1 MREHKPRQPL
11 TRPPAET
18 STTGLSRP
26 AASSGDRSF
35 AVPPARS
42 EPARSVAPPSA
53 PQVPASEPGHP
64 DVEAEATPDRDAE
77 VARAGVRLAAP
88 PPSAD
93 LPRDTPTPAVQR
105 AASSA
110 GHGRFRARPGPGILD
125 RIDAARLDGVQK
137 LEVPPFTAT
146 TDPPGAVHRAAA
158 AGLTG
163 AGARL
168 PHLEQIQRSFG
179 HHDVRGVRAHT
190 DAAASA
196 ACEAIGARAFACGD
210 HVALADTSLHT
221 AAHEAAHTLQQRR
234 GVHLKGGV
242 GEAGDVHERHAD
254 AVADAVVAGR
264 SAAALL
270 DAMPAA
276 TGSPT
281 AALQR
286 KESAGPP
293 KLDMDQEVRAVRRTH
308 DAEIKQ
314 IIALLRGKTYD
325 EDLHQVL
332 RICSHWD
339 STTITAIW
347 RTPELRGEWYED
359 VVDNLSV
366 SHFQQHP
373 REILAFCQALDE
385 PARVEHACKAADDCD
400 ASEALLALWML
411 QGVGPAGLAIFRAYD
426 GGDAY
431 EDMNEEKKVLAWARP
446 LLASFGEVAPERQL
460 RNEELARR
468 GEAVAEQQA
477 AALAGFDDFYRKIVA
492 RLKGVTYDEDAR
504 EVLRIFGKIAAQSG
518 EAGLG
523 AMVRRLEPEGWMED
537 FVENVPQDFAYS
549 KANVGLFMRVLAHR
563 PPETAIQH
571 AIKLISY
578 GLFDWAVTDAEAALA
593 YHLIRA
599 LPPSAQQVF
608 RARDRNKWFARLEA
622 NLEESVIKGEKGDT
636 AGGYGLLDGRRSDP
650 AAPAKKRAD
659 EKDALLVAGQTR
671 QFEAVKAALRAIH
684 DADSA
689 LAALTLLYA
698 VDQGKDISAAFART
712 LDAEGL
718 VDPMFSWLGERAFV
732 GDAAP
737 KAAAVLAAISPEQD
751 IVARQK
757 QERQRDT
764 EIVQA
769 DAARLDMLAKNIA
782 ATNAAGAPAL
792 LKQLANQPADVVRAF
807 TRHLDRRGLVVKLLD
822 ELDVARWDRDNLAF
836 TLRVLGHRDPVYNVI
851 YAREMLTRVFS
862 VDGIEAHM
870 AYDVVKALPADV
882 RKELAALEP
891 EWFKAIDDN
900 LSVELRE
907 SSDFGFYRGDRSG
920 DQTALLLKLL
930 DPALWTPQSFG
941 HLRLVI
947 LMLAQAGPDALRKAE
962 KQVVEHWPA
971 LKAAD
976 EAERAQAKTTG
987 APTRERLAFLATLGF
1002 SARGFDPKQV
1012 TDQTWGKSS
1021 LGNLLV
1027 EGVGLL
1033 VKTEAGGA
1041 GLLGYV
1047 LGFRDSA
1054 KVRGL
1059 RTDELQD
1066 VFGGHISGIRF
1077 GRTYNAEDAEDKQD
1091 AGELDFEVDE
1101 ERGLLRLD
1109 AARLPIAALSVV
1121 SGTTVVKATGGAIE
1135 KLHIYAKYATDVD
1148 ATTKIELVLGSLV
1161 LDDLRVVA
1169 EERQY
1174 GVASLVAKDF
1184 ALRGDR
1190 DGAPKVDA
1198 GDNWVVDAAK
1208 WTARFLEYL
1217 PLTIPALIGRGY
1229 TRDLGALVGNIKK
1242 ALADETNA
1250 HVQLGSLVVND
1261 VVDSRGGHIGKVE
1274 VAGIDLDLILNL
1286 DSWLSHA
1293 DAEIARLQARKKEDR
1308 TALEDQRLQAL
1319 KERTRYF
1326 RDLAARRSALE
1337 AQLKAGKLGDADSKK
1352 KQAELDALDGELKG
1366 LNVRGGISRLDFGKD
1381 IDFAGFRAADF
1392 NVSDIRI
1399 EGSVAGGQAAVSAAF
1414 GGNEALRAD
1423 ARLAGKGE
1431 PTIDRGSS
1439 GIKVTAR
1446 TITGHDVAYTSQTR
1460 RDIQLQAAVAP
1471 LAAKEAAATI
1481 TEPERVELAG
1491 LRKELAAV
1499 EAAVKELTA
1508 LEDNFATLDEAQRG
1522 RYQLLAEYL
1531 KQPPSIKIAAMEL
1544 TNAGLGAD
1552 LSRGEVFVHA
1562 GAATL
1567 TGVQVGST
1575 RIASLTGTDLRLGGA
1590 AGGGGRVS
1598 VDATKVVLD
1607 GVEKVGRHAHVLAEL
1622 AELAAKQRA
1631 GTLTTADA
1639 AAQRRLGELKAI
1651 HDELEA
1657 TVKSEAP
1664 TLAGL
1669 EAQIK
1674 ALRGKRDRL
1683 PTTATE
1689 ARAQLDREIA
1699 PLLQTAAPLL
1709 RRREEYQG
1717 WHGNAAV
1724 QRLTVDAAHVDI
1736 DNIGDFLAEG
1746 FTPKTHGLQISGR
1759 GDAGAIV
1766 GNVLV
1771 EGASTGLDTEPDRRS
1786 VLARLELKNLKGK
1799 VKLVDDDHVEL
1810 DGFGLDDLRVAA
1822 LDMYAGESRYQV
1834 KQDAVLE
1841 GLTLTAQI
1849 AWKNKPDE
1857 AGALRR
1863 EIDDIFVTKGHIDRL
1878 EGTGIDLTL
1887 GNKALTLQ
1895 HGALLGMDITG
1906 FDLKTR
1912 RFKSFDLDSA
1922 SVTDLRHTAGEELK
1936 ANLGTLTAKGLHAR
1950 AIEGTSKISVN
1961 LDDLDASGVE
1971 YEDTLKKMGL
1981 SVRTLTD
1988 AKVKGLIYDQDTGD
2002 IDLGE
2007 LTIKDLLVPAA
2018 HWQGEDGSSLQIGA
2032 GGKLQAATI
2041 TVRARIQAGPKPAK
2055 PDEAQAAGNLLIDH
2069 LNIVRA
2075 DVEKVTYTDP
2085 KAGRVIKIAS
2095 GGIDGVLL
2103 TGYDQKAGDLNLK
2116 LGPTAL
2122 RFDAGS
2128 QIKQGLGL
2136 QGAVKMTSLE
2146 LDKVGSKKLSAKV
2159 RGFSTEDLQ
2168 LKFKDDKDV
2177 KIENVVDL
2185 GGTRGGNL
2193 DVRVEGDTTYFD
2205 NIDIGTVGIRA
2216 LDWTSDGMHIQSEL
2230 PTTLTKLTA
2239 KAKVVQ
2245 TAGGGLEVE
2254 VERFHID
2261 LIDVA
2266 HLRYTKGDLTVE
2278 INKKPDPASGAAQ
2291 VANTTIVDVD
2301 MQHVRWIKG
2310 QGIVGN
2316 EEKDEARQS
2325 KLTVKS
2331 ANLKAVHAAIKGGLS
2346 LDASAT
2352 AGVMSVKFRTGGKI
2366 VANAADL
2373 NAKFSGETAPDAKT
2387 GKPTKFGGQI
2397 DGFNTGDITITKDKI
2412 EAPDLSLKSF
2422 VVHKLHVPGGSVGV
2436 EILEGGAITMGTSDA
2451 PIKAD
2456 VVVDRV
2462 TGKITIKKVTVPAS
2476 TAKGVKLTLPDV
2488 DNATLTVPKTNTTT
2502 LGSITLTGIELTPP
2516 ASAAASW
2523 SVDKGSAVV
2532 ASIGIDSLKANFGK
2546 SFDGATKV
2554 ATGAFTLDFVGGGK
2568 SRFNLADVTLTDI
2581 DGKAAGAGLLVG
2593 KLKITDLGKDE
2604 FGTLSAGSVVVE
2616 GVTYSSDLMTLKV
2629 KSATIPGDV
2638 AAKLRAFETSTDP
2651 RFPLTIPELNIKEAS
2666 FDIPDVMKIASAGD
2680 SGKKSSSG
2688 SPNLLAPAIDK
2699 LNGTLGLKFEA
2710 WERKRKKR
2718 PRDPK
2723 DHFSEDE
2730 YYEVDSSTETRLDLP
2745 VEGGVLDLDKLQD
2758 GLSSTWYGSLPA
2770 MGPGARLALNT
2781 TWDEK
2786 TRTLTLQAFWKDL
2799 LYFPVSAPGNK
2810 DAEEQDSDL
2819 GRHDKVRLSN
2829 VISRT
2834 QLPESK
2840 PDPDI
2845 VKTWINVTD
2854 LDAKFSIPGRTE
2866 LKLAGGGTII
2876 LGPYKPND
2884 VIKKGA
2890 VSGLKVTGKI
2900 LQETKGELNLA
2911 LDELNAALENFHIA
2925 GKYIHTTG
2933 DITVK
2938 NIHNVKMDFNGFTPK
2953 QCRGEIGSA
2962 TAKGIELWGSVRKNM
2977 FAGSD
2982 LPLPPLKR

>member
-1 MREHKPRQPL
+1 MRAHQPRQPL
-11 TRPPAET
+11 TKPPAEA
-18 STTGLSRP
+18 STTGLARP
-26 AASSGDRSF
+26 AAPSGDRSF

-42 EPARSVAPPSA
+42 EPARSVAPPPAA
-53 PQVPASEPGHP
+53 PAPAGDLGQP
-64 DVEAEATPDRDAE
+64 DAEAEPAPDLDPAPG
-77 VARAGVRLAAP
+77 GVRLAAP
-88 PPSAD
+88 PPTAS
-93 LPRDTPTPAVQR
+93 LPRDSPTPARVVQR
-105 AASSA
+105 QASAAESEP
-110 GHGRFRARPGPGILD
+110 GRFRARPGPGVLD
-125 RIDAARLDGVQK
+125 RITAARLDGVQK
-137 LEVPPFTAT
+137 RELPTFTASPDLT
-146 TDPPGAVHRAAA
+146 TSAVHSAAA

-163 AGARL
+163 AGGRL
-168 PHLEQIQRSFG
+168 PHLEQIQRSFE

-196 ACEAIGARAFACGD
+196 ACEAIGASAFACGND
-210 HVALADTSLHT
+210 VALADTSVHT
-221 AAHEAAHTLQQRR
+221 AAHEAAHTVQQRR

-270 DAMPAA
+270 DAMPSA

-286 KESAGPP
+286 KEDPAAP
-293 KLDMDQEVRAVRRTH
+293 KLDMAQEVGAVRRTH

-339 STTITAIW
+339 STTITAVW
-347 RTPELRGEWYED
+347 QTPELRGEWYED

-366 SHFQQHP
+366 SHFKQHP
-373 REILAFCQALDE
+373 REILAFCQALGE
-385 PARVEHACKAADDCD
+385 SARVEHACKAADDCD
-400 ASEALLALWML
+400 ASEALVALWML
-411 QGVGPAGLAIFRAYD
+411 QGVGPAGLAIFKAYD
-426 GGDAY
+426 KGDAY
-431 EDMNEEKKVLAWARP
+431 EDMNEEKEVLAWARP
-446 LLASFGEVAPERQL
+446 LLASFGDVALERQL

-477 AALAGFDDFYRKIVA
+477 AKLAGFEDDYNKIVR

-504 EVLRIFGKIAAQSG
+504 EVLRIFGQIAARAG
-518 EAGLG
+518 DAGLG
-523 AMVRRLEPEGWMED
+523 AMVRRLEPEGWMAD
-537 FVENVPQDFAYS
+537 FVENIPQDFAYDR
-549 KANVGLFMRVLAHR
+549 ANVGLFMRVLAHR

-571 AIKLISY
+571 ALKLISY

-622 NLEESVIKGEKGDT
+622 NLEESVLRGEKGDT
-636 AGGYGLLDGRRSDP
+636 AGGYGLLDGRRADP
-650 AAPAKKRAD
+650 AAPARKRAD
-659 EKDALLVAGQTR
+659 EKDALLVAGQST
-671 QFEAVKAALRAIH
+671 QFDAVKAAMRAIH
-684 DADSA
+684 DGDSA
-689 LAALTLLYA
+689 LAALTQLYA

-712 LDAEGL
+712 LDAQGL
-718 VDPMFSWLGERAFV
+718 VDPMFSFLGDQAFV

-757 QERQRDT
+757 AERRRDT

-769 DAARLDMLAKNIA
+769 DAARLEVLAKGIA
-782 ATNAAGAPAL
+782 ATNSAGAPAL
-792 LKQLANQPADVVRAF
+792 LKALANQPDEVVRAF
-807 TRHLDRRGLVVKLLD
+807 TRHLDRRGLIVELLAR
-822 ELDVARWDRDNLAF
+822 LGQARWDRGNLAL

-851 YAREMLTRVFS
+851 YAREILTRLFGIG
-862 VDGIEAHM
+862 GIEAHM

-891 EWFKAIDDN
+891 EWLKAIDDN

-907 SSDFGFYRGDRSG
+907 STDFGFYRGDRSG

-930 DPALWTPQSFG
+930 DPGLWSPQSFG

-962 KQVVEHWPA
+962 KQVVAHWA
-971 LKAAD
+971 DLEAAD
-976 EAERAQAKTTG
+976 AAERADAK
-987 APTRERLAFLATLGF
+987 APAPPRERLAFLATLGF
-1002 SARGFDPKQV
+1002 SERGFDPKQV
-1012 TDQTWGKSS
+1012 TDKTWGKSYIVQGVDL
-1021 LGNLLV
+1021 LG
-1027 EGVGLL
+1027 
-1033 VKTEAGGA
+1033 KTESGGA

-1066 VFGGHISGIRF
+1066 VFGGHIAGIRF
-1077 GRTYNAEDAEDKQD
+1077 GKSGNAEDAPDKQD

-1109 AARLPIAALSVV
+1109 AATLPIAALSIL
-1121 SGTTVVKATGGAIE
+1121 SGSTVIKAGAGTID

-1161 LDDLRVVA
+1161 INDLRVVT

-1184 ALRGDR
+1184 ALEGNR

-1217 PLTIPALIGRGY
+1217 PLALPALIGRGI

-1250 HVQLGSLVVND
+1250 HVQLGSLIVND

-1274 VAGIDLDLILNL
+1274 VGGIDLDLIVNL

-1308 TALEDQRLQAL
+1308 TALEDHRLQAL
-1319 KERTRYF
+1319 KDRTRYF
-1326 RDLAARRSALE
+1326 RDLRAKRSHIDAE
-1337 AQLKAGKLGDADSKK
+1337 LKAGKLDAAASKK
-1352 KQAELDALDGELKG
+1352 HQAELEALDDELRG

-1381 IDFAGFRAADF
+1381 IDFAGLKAADLV
-1392 NVSDIRI
+1392 VSDIRI
-1399 EGSVAGGQAAVSAAF
+1399 EGSVAGGQAAVSAAI
-1414 GGNEALRAD
+1414 GGEEALRAD
-1423 ARLAGKGE
+1423 ARLAGKGP
-1431 PTIDRGSS
+1431 PTIDTRNS
-1439 GIKVTAR
+1439 GIKVTAGKV
-1446 TITGHDVAYTSQTR
+1446 TGHDVAYTSQTR

-1481 TEPERVELAG
+1481 TEPERVALAG
-1491 LRKELAAV
+1491 LRKELAEV
-1499 EAAVKELTA
+1499 ETAVKELTA
-1508 LEDNFATLDEAQRG
+1508 LEDAFATLDDAQRG

-1531 KQPPSIKIAAMEL
+1531 KQPPTIKIAAIDL

-1552 LSRGEVFVHA
+1552 LSRGEVFLHA
-1562 GAATL
+1562 GEGTL
-1567 TGVQVGST
+1567 TGVQLGST
-1575 RIASLTGTDLRLGGA
+1575 RIASVTGKDLRVGGT

-1598 VDATKVVLD
+1598 LDATRVVLD
-1607 GVEKVGRHAHVLAEL
+1607 GVEKVGRFAHVQAEL

-1631 GTLTTADA
+1631 GTFTTADA

-1651 HDELEA
+1651 HDELESA
-1657 TVKSEAP
+1657 VKSEAP
-1664 TLAGL
+1664 DLAGL

-1699 PLLQTAAPLL
+1699 PLLQTAAPML

-1717 WHGNAAV
+1717 WHGNTAV
-1724 QRLTVDAAHVDI
+1724 KKLTVDDAHVDV
-1736 DNIGDFLAEG
+1736 DNIGDFLADN
-1746 FTPKTHGLQISGR
+1746 FTPTTHGLQISGR
-1759 GDAGAIV
+1759 GAGGALV

-1771 EGASTGLDTEPDRRS
+1771 EGASTGLDTEPDKRS

-1799 VKLVDDDHVEL
+1799 VKLIDDDHVEL
-1810 DGFGLDDLRVAA
+1810 DGFGLDDLGIAA
-1822 LDMYAGESRYQV
+1822 LDMHAGDSRYQV
-1834 KQDAVLE
+1834 KQDAVLK

-1849 AWKNKPDE
+1849 AWKNQADE

-1863 EIDDIFVTKGHIDRL
+1863 EIDNIFVTKGHIDRL
-1878 EGTGIDLTL
+1878 EGTGIDLVL
-1887 GNKALTLQ
+1887 GDRALTLQ
-1895 HGALLGMDITG
+1895 HGALVGIDITG

-1912 RFKSFDLDSA
+1912 RFKTFDLDSA
-1922 SVTDLRHTAGEELK
+1922 SLTDLRHTAGEELK
-1936 ANLGTLTAKGLHAR
+1936 ANLGTLTATGLHAR
-1950 AIEGTSKISVN
+1950 AIEGTNKLSVN
-1961 LDDLDASGVE
+1961 LDDLDATGVG

-1981 SVRTLTD
+1981 SIRTLTD

-2007 LTIKDLLVPAA
+2007 LTIKDVLVPAA
-2018 HWQGEDGSSLQIGA
+2018 HWQGDDGSSLKIGA
-2032 GGKLQAATI
+2032 GGKLQATDI
-2041 TVRARIQAGPKPAK
+2041 TVRARILAAPKPTK
-2055 PDEAQAAGNLLIDH
+2055 PGEEQAAGNLLIDH

-2075 DVEKVTYTDP
+2075 DVEKVTYIDP

-2095 GGIDGVLL
+2095 GGLDGVLL
-2103 TGYDQKAGDLNLK
+2103 TGFDQKAGDLNLK

-2136 QGAVKMTSLE
+2136 QGAIKMTSLE

-2168 LKFKDDKDV
+2168 LKFKDDRDV
-2177 KIENVVDL
+2177 KIENTVDL

-2193 DVRVEGDTTYFD
+2193 DLRVEGDTTYFD
-2205 NIDIGTVGIRA
+2205 NIDLGTLAIRS
-2216 LDWTSDGMHIQSEL
+2216 LDWTADDTHIKSEL
-2230 PTTLTKLTA
+2230 PTTLTRLTA
-2239 KAKVVQ
+2239 KAKVV
-2245 TAGGGLEVE
+2245 TSAGGGLEVA

-2261 LIDVA
+2261 LIDVG

-2291 VANTTIVDVD
+2291 VADTTIVDVD
-2301 MQHVRWIKG
+2301 MQNVTWIKG

-2316 EEKDEARQS
+2316 DEKDETKQS

-2331 ANLKAVHAAIKGGLS
+2331 ANVKAVHAAIKGGLS

-2352 AGVMSVKFRTGGKI
+2352 AGAMSVKFRTGGKI

-2373 NAKFSGETAPDAKT
+2373 HAKFSGQTAPDDAK
-2387 GKPTKFGGQI
+2387 GAKPVKFGGELNNF
-2397 DGFNTGDITITKDKI
+2397 GTGDITITKTSI
-2412 EAPDLSLKSF
+2412 EAPDLTLKSF
-2422 VVHKLHVPGGSVGV
+2422 VVNKLNVPGGSVGV
-2436 EILEGGAITMGTSDA
+2436 EILEGGAITMGTSDE
-2451 PIKAD
+2451 PIRAD

-2462 TGKITIKKVTVPAS
+2462 TGKITLKSVTVPAS
-2476 TAKGVKLTLPDV
+2476 TAKGVKLILPDV
-2488 DNATLTVPKTNTTT
+2488 DNATLTVPKTHTAT
-2502 LGSITLTGIELTPP
+2502 LGALSLTGIELTPP

-2554 ATGAFTLDFVGGGK
+2554 ATGAFTLNFVGAGK
-2568 SRFNLADVTLTDI
+2568 SKFKLADVTLTDI
-2581 DGKAAGAGLLVG
+2581 DGKAAGAGLVVG
-2593 KLKITDLGKDE
+2593 KLKITDLQKDE
-2604 FGTLSAGSVVVE
+2604 FGTLSAGEVLVE
-2616 GVTYSSDLMTLKV
+2616 DVTYASDLMTLKV
-2629 KSATIPGDV
+2629 KTATLRSDL
-2638 AAKLRAFETSTDP
+2638 AEKLRAFETSTDP
-2651 RFPLTIPELNIKEAS
+2651 RFPLTIPELNITDAS
-2666 FDIPDVMKIASAGD
+2666 FDIPDVMKIASAGEG
-2680 SGKKSSSG
+2680 GKKSAS
-2688 SPNLLAPAIDK
+2688 SPNLLAPALDK
-2699 LNGTLGLKFEA
+2699 ATGDLDLKLEL
-2710 WERKRKKR
+2710 WDRKRKKR
-2718 PRDPK
+2718 PRAPM

-2730 YYEVDSSTETRLDLP
+2730 FYEVDSSTDVRFHIEVR
-2745 VEGGVLDLDKLQD
+2745 EGRIDLDQLQD
-2758 GLSSTWYGSLPA
+2758 GLSGIWYGSAPV
-2770 MGPGARLALNT
+2770 PGSVASAAI
-2781 TWDEK
+2781 TWSWDDAS
-2786 TRTLTLQAFWKDL
+2786 RTLTLSILGSDTVHFRTA
-2799 LYFPVSAPGNK
+2799 APTDPNAAL
-2810 DAEEQDSDL
+2810 DERL
-2819 GRHDKVRLSN
+2819 GRGGQVRVSN
-2829 VISRT
+2829 AIDRT
-2834 QLPESK
+2834 EIPPSK

-2845 VKTWINVTD
+2845 IKKWINVRD
-2854 LDAKFSIPGRTE
+2854 IDARLGIPGRTE
-2866 LKLAGGGTII
+2866 LKLADGGGTII
-2876 LGPYKPND
+2876 LGPYKPGA
-2884 VIKKGA
+2884 VIPKGA
-2890 VSGLKVTGKI
+2890 VSGLRVTGQV
-2900 LQETKGELNLA
+2900 LQEHSGRLDLA

-2925 GKYIHTTG
+2925 GQYIHTTG
-2933 DITVK
+2933 GITVK
-2938 NIHNVKMDFNGFTPK
+2938 NVHDVRMDFNGFTPK
-2953 QCRGEIGSA
+2953 KCSGKIGSA
-2962 TAKGIELWGSVRKNM
+2962 TAKGIELWKSARKNM

-2982 LPLPPLKR
+2982 LPLNPLQR